1 MKTQIKHENLLSV
14 LSIKYRAK
22 LKIGVKK
29 LEIKKPLENWNSQEV
44 KTNNHENSNLIWESC
59 FNIIKHRAKN
69 DKNIKKLICR
79 CKN

>member
-29 LEIKKPLENWNSQEV
+29 LEIK
-44 KTNNHENSNLIWESC
+44 NLLKIE
-59 FNIIKHRAKN
+59 IHKR
-69 DKNIKKLICR
+69 
-79 CKN
+79 